1 MIKNFFI
8 KITWLCL
15 IVSVVGCSGLRYCYV
30 APEAKQFHPKRIAVF
45 PIEIW
50 NHKDSVDSRKV
61 IEQMVSG
68 MLVEKKWFAN
78 VLDTETL
85 NKMLAED
92 ETLSKVMKEYMT
104 KLKELNYSDPVLSNK
119 IAEIIHVDAFMM
131 VTVDEWGYSGEKNK
145 VAKVGMYMELY
156 DATTGKLMW
165 KASHFLHED
174 YVMLKPALTD
184 MAREL
189 VGKMISW
196 MPY

>member
-1 MIKNFFI
+1 MVNMIKNFFI
-8 KITWLCL
+8 KITLLCL

-131 VTVDEWGYSGEKNK
+131 VTVDEWGYSGEKIRWPKWECTWN
-145 VAKVGMYMELY
+145 YM
-156 DATTGKLMW
+156 MQRRV
-165 KASHFLHED
+165 S
-174 YVMLKPALTD
+174 
-184 MAREL
+184 
-189 VGKMISW
+189 
-196 MPY
+196 